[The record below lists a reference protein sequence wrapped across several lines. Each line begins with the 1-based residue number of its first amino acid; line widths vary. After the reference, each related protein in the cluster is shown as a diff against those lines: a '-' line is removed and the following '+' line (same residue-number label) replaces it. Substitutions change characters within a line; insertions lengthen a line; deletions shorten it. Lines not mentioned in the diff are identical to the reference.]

1 MSPDTMPTW
10 IPRWPPY
17 KRRRPPTP
25 TEQAAYA
32 IHSAAIHLLRSLRR
46 QDVRSG
52 VGPAGLSVLS
62 VLVFGGPKTMAEL
75 AEIEQVKKP
84 TMTRIIKSLEYW
96 GLVERKSGTDRRK
109 LEVHVTPHGERILIR
124 ARSNRMVVLEERME
138 RLSASEIATLVRAA
152 QLLERI
158 SKGETLS

>member
-1 MSPDTMPTW
+1 MPAW

-62 VLVFGGPKTMAEL
+62 VLVFGGPKTMAQL

-158 SKGETLS
+158 SKGKSLS

>member
-1 MSPDTMPTW
+1 MPTW

-75 AEIEQVKKP
+75 ADIEQVKKP